1 MSAHSTIHEAEAVM
15 GLHVQVKDGVTIL
28 TPRGELWGGAET
40 DELESKIKELA
51 RTGNG
56 KLLVNLGKTT
66 FMNSSAISVLIGA
79 YKDHR
84 ARGAQLR
91 LCSVGATIDQIL
103 VITKLCLLF
112 GDYQYDSE
120 EEALASFT
128 AEKTGRDAVSSLPE
142 GGV

>member
-1 MSAHSTIHEAEAVM
+1 M
-15 GLHVQVKDGVTIL
+15 GLHVQVRDGVTIL

-40 DELESKIKELA
+40 DELESKIQELA
-51 RTGNG
+51 RTDNG

-66 FMNSSAISVLIGA
+66 YMSSLAINVLIRA
-79 YKDHR
+79 YKDHQ

-91 LCSVGATIDQIL
+91 LCSVGTTIDQIL

-120 EEALASFT
+120 DEALASFT
-128 AEKTGRDAVSSLPE
+128 AGRTEQDAVSSPPE